1 MRPHAPTTD
10 APGSV
15 PTGRAEPAA
24 MSDPIFL
31 PTAIHPTPEQLAI
44 QTARVRHLLVEANAG
59 AAKTTTLA
67 LRIGQALLRG
77 ARPDMILALTYTEPA
92 VQALRDQLHRI
103 GVSPDQIAGLR
114 LHTFES
120 FSAAVLAQMEGGPVL
135 TLHTLEQVKPHV
147 LRAIDHA
154 LTQPHE
160 RHPEALV
167 TGASPVAL
175 VEGLLKSF
183 AVLKGRLLI
192 EQLPED
198 EPMTPALADELGVD
212 YLTLRVR
219 NAYEALRRNPQ
230 ADRPLFRHAGDASF
244 DLACA
249 ILGGLLSFEDSPLQL
264 GLALIV
270 VDEMHDTNRV
280 MFTVLQALLT
290 HNRRAAFVGVGDR
303 DQVIHSQAGAEA
315 GFMHEHFVREIG
327 PPQRLPLTASH
338 RFGPSLARA
347 AGGLARKP
355 YAAFGERDTE
365 IHLLHAESRAVM
377 ATRVARLAQDHM
389 AQHDLHSLRIL
400 LRRPAQSVMLERAL
414 LDLGVDYLSDGF
426 QSFLRRREVL
436 LVRGLHAYCS
446 GDYTGFEDAALRAET
461 LAAMLLFAGAWI
473 DSQEVQQVDAVTAQR
488 RAIQEA
494 VAHPDGMHHFID
506 GQILRNGSPE
516 ALSLMGAA
524 MEVLAG
530 GNLQAFGERFLTALQ
545 PRRLAG
551 LVLVRQDDVAEVRDN
566 LDALVQMAMLESDRS
581 LADVFRLL
589 HELDGR
595 RSRMRANRRVSLS
608 SIEASKGLEFD
619 HVVIPTLSRGE
630 FTGEVGGTENRNL
643 LYVAMTRA
651 RHRLTLGFD
660 PARPS
665 KFLQDAG
672 LID

>member
-1 MRPHAPTTD
+1 
-10 APGSV
+10 
-15 PTGRAEPAA
+15 
-24 MSDPIFL
+24 MSDPIFVPASL
-31 PTAIHPTPEQLAI
+31 HPTPEQLAI

-67 LRIGQALLRG
+67 LRIGQALVRG

-92 VQALRDQLHRI
+92 VQALIDQLRHI
-103 GVSPDQIAGLR
+103 GVSPDHIAALR

-120 FSAAVLAQMEGGPVL
+120 FSAWILQQMEGTPVL
-135 TLHTLEQVKPHV
+135 TLRTQEQVRPYV

-154 LTQPHE
+154 LTQPLE
-160 RHPEALV
+160 RHPELLA
-167 TGASPVAL
+167 TGASPAAL

-183 AVLKGRLLI
+183 AVLKGRMLI

-198 EPMTPALADELGVD
+198 QPMSPDVADELGVD

-219 NAYEALRRNPQ
+219 NAFESIRRSPQ
-230 ADRPLFRHAGDASF
+230 ADHPAFRHAGDASY

-249 ILGGLLSFEDSPLQL
+249 VLGGLLSYEDSPLQL

-280 MFTVLQALLT
+280 MFTLLQALLT

-315 GFMHEHFVREIG
+315 GFMREHFVREIG
-327 PPQRLPLTASH
+327 QPERLPLTASH

-355 YAAFGERDTE
+355 YAAFGHQDTE
-365 IHLLHAESRAVM
+365 IQALHAESPAVM
-377 ATRVARLAQDHM
+377 ATLVARLAQSHM
-389 AQHDLHSLRIL
+389 AQHELHSLRIL
-400 LRRPAQSVMLERAL
+400 LRRPAQSVLLERSL
-414 LDLGVDYLSDGF
+414 LALGVDYVSDGF
-426 QSFLRRREVL
+426 QSFLRRREIL
-436 LVRGLHAYCS
+436 LVRGMQAYCS
-446 GDYTGFEDAALRAET
+446 GDYSGFEDPALRADT

-473 DSQEVQQVDAVTAQR
+473 ESDELRQVDAVTAQR
-488 RAIQEA
+488 QAIQEA
-494 VAHPDGMHHFID
+494 VAHPDGMRIFID
-506 GQILRNGSPE
+506 GQILRNGDPT
-516 ALSLMGAA
+516 ALELLGAA
-524 MEVLAG
+524 MAVLAHG
-530 GNLQAFGERFLTALQ
+530 DLQTFGDAFLRALQ

-551 LVLVRQDDVAEVRDN
+551 LVLVRQDDIAEVRDN
-566 LDALVQMAMLESDRS
+566 LEALVQMALLEADRD
-581 LADVFRLL
+581 LPDVFRLL

-619 HVVIPTLSRGE
+619 HVVIPYLSRGE
-630 FTGEVGGTENRNL
+630 FAGEVGATENRNL

-665 KFLQDAG
+665 KFLVEAG
-672 LID
+672 LVAG